1 MANRLPRVDI
11 HARITNWA
19 RQVGRYQA
27 AVLIVATVLTV
38 ASVFVTR
45 RLSFNTDL
53 ADLLP
58 PDNPDLKIL
67 RRIQA
72 KYASDTGFMVLLSKN
87 YVFAAQADGTVQMHN
102 GRVWRRWKLRSPVQA
117 LHGLSAADLFA
128 VGDGGA
134 ISRYQGKRWAP
145 ERSGTTR
152 TLRGVWGDGPR
163 RFFAVGDGGTA
174 LGYDGRTWS
183 RVATGTDRD
192 LRAISGAGEDI
203 FAVGAEGT
211 ILRWQDG
218 RFVAEDSGTRADL
231 LGVFAL
237 GQGEAFAVGKNG
249 TFLRRH
255 TKDSG
260 GRWSA
265 VPGHR
270 ERRTLRSV
278 WARSPE
284 WAIAVGD
291 GGLALHLEEDK
302 VTTRQTGAAGSLK
315 AVHGR
320 GARDVWVVGDACA
333 IKRWDLRWVDGPYMS
348 WEEHQRRKPGVWQR
362 IFGTPEPPP
371 CLSRFTAVW
380 RPPPAMDPVKA
391 FAPRLAA
398 LLERSPN
405 ISRVDYKKPVGF
417 FLDRALYYS
426 SVEDLGELRD
436 RIEERLERETA
447 KGTGLYVDLEEDRG
461 KKGGKELA
469 RLADRL
475 RSSAA
480 SFGFGESEW
489 YQHQDGTS
497 IGVAVFP
504 QKSGSNLENLRRLR
518 EEIRGIVDRSG
529 YREADPL
536 LRVDITGDGVDKIRE
551 YDASVNDIFALT
563 PYAIGGIILLMM
575 LYFRSWL
582 GLIFVVVPL
591 GMSIAW
597 TFAITTLAIGTLNLV
612 TGFLFA
618 VLFGLGID
626 YGLQLFARYREGRR
640 AGLSVEDAKSHMV
653 LDTGRATLTS
663 ALTTSAAL
671 LTLTV
676 TDFRGFSEFGFI
688 AGIGVLLAMA
698 SFILVMPALIS
709 LAERLRLIRF
719 RAERWPSTAHTER
732 EAPASQ
738 PFALPRVVLVG
749 SVLLVPL
756 AVYAAVG
763 LSFEYNTRKLRPK
776 YHEDEVE
783 RRSGKTLGRSF
794 TPTLMLADSRAEL
807 DAAVAALRR
816 KKKLNGDRSTI
827 RDVASILSFIPAR
840 QREKRV
846 LLEELSELLEDK
858 RWNLVSEEKKRKL
871 NLERLRRM
879 ARARPFDL
887 EDLPKPVRRAFRG
900 PGFGSV
906 WLGMVF
912 DDIDLADLRQ
922 AERFKQEVGTFEGAK
937 LVNLES
943 VVPAGAE
950 VLAEHNRAE
959 IRCPDD
965 ACVARAREALTG
977 LRSDGK
983 PVFQEVLGAREAY
996 RRKLAVAGALRG
1008 QLLAIARPGEFLLRA
1023 RGATHDTAVE
1033 PSGTFHVSSGEVVLA
1048 EVVEVL
1054 LREGKLAFA
1063 LAFGTIL
1070 IAAML
1075 DFRSVKLA
1083 LLATL
1088 PLLVGFVWTFGAM
1101 QLVGLKVNLFNFV
1114 ILPALLGIGIDY
1126 GVHYVHRYDT
1136 EGPGSLGKVM
1146 RALYWVIFFCAM
1158 TSVVGFGN
1166 VALAAH
1172 PGLKSLGQVAIIG
1185 LVCIFFASTYTL
1197 PSVLYVIDRRKA
1209 ARAVPRVEVEPAP
1222 REVVV
1227 YTVSYC
1233 PACRLLCRLLTH
1245 RKVEYTC
1252 VEVDTLPM
1260 DERQRVADELTEQ
1273 AGSANLPVTRVAGR
1287 YLTGFD
1293 PGQLTALL
1301 SQLEHGPAGE

>member
-1 MANRLPRVDI
+1 
-11 HARITNWA
+11 
-19 RQVGRYQA
+19 
-27 AVLIVATVLTV
+27 
-38 ASVFVTR
+38 
-45 RLSFNTDL
+45 
-53 ADLLP
+53 
-58 PDNPDLKIL
+58 
-67 RRIQA
+67 
-72 KYASDTGFMVLLSKN
+72 
-87 YVFAAQADGTVQMHN
+87 
-102 GRVWRRWKLRSPVQA
+102 
-117 LHGLSAADLFA
+117 
-128 VGDGGA
+128 
-134 ISRYQGKRWAP
+134 
-145 ERSGTTR
+145 
-152 TLRGVWGDGPR
+152 
-163 RFFAVGDGGTA
+163 
-174 LGYDGRTWS
+174 
-183 RVATGTDRD
+183 
-192 LRAISGAGEDI
+192 
-203 FAVGAEGT
+203 
-211 ILRWQDG
+211 
-218 RFVAEDSGTRADL
+218 
-231 LGVFAL
+231 
-237 GQGEAFAVGKNG
+237 
-249 TFLRRH
+249 
-255 TKDSG
+255 
-260 GRWSA
+260 
-265 VPGHR
+265 
-270 ERRTLRSV
+270 
-278 WARSPE
+278 
-284 WAIAVGD
+284 
-291 GGLALHLEEDK
+291 
-302 VTTRQTGAAGSLK
+302 
-315 AVHGR
+315 
-320 GARDVWVVGDACA
+320 
-333 IKRWDLRWVDGPYMS
+333 MS
-348 WEEHQRRKPGVWQR
+348 
-362 IFGTPEPPP
+362 
-371 CLSRFTAVW
+371 
-380 RPPPAMDPVKA
+380 PVKA
-391 FAPRLAA
+391 FVPQLAA
-398 LLERSPN
+398 RLERSPN
-405 ISRVDYKKPVGF
+405 VSRVDYRKPVGF

-447 KGTGLYVDLEEDRG
+447 KGTGLYVDLEED
-461 KKGGKELA
+461 KGRKDKKELA
-469 RLADRL
+469 QLADRL

-504 QKSGSNLENLRRLR
+504 QKSASNLENLRRLR
-518 EEIRGIVDRSG
+518 EEIQGIVDKSG
-529 YREADPL
+529 YQKADPL

-551 YDASVNDIFALT
+551 YDASVSDIFALT

-582 GLIFVVVPL
+582 GLVFVVVPL

-597 TFAITTLAIGTLNLV
+597 TFAITTVTIGTLNLV

-671 LTLTV
+671 LTLTL

-732 EAPASQ
+732 AAPASQ
-738 PFALPRVVLVG
+738 PFAMPRVVLIG
-749 SVLLVPL
+749 SILLVPL
-756 AVYAAVG
+756 AVYAAAG

-794 TPTLMLADSRAEL
+794 TPALMLADSRPGLE
-807 DAAVAALRR
+807 AAVAALRR
-816 KKKLNGDRSTI
+816 KKQQNGDRSTI
-827 RDVASILSFIPAR
+827 RDVASILSFIPQR
-840 QREKRV
+840 QREKQV
-846 LLEELSELLEDK
+846 LLEELSELLDDK
-858 RWNLVSEEKKRKL
+858 RWNLVSDEKKRKL

-879 ARARPFDL
+879 ARAKPFDL
-887 EDLPKPVRRAFRG
+887 EDLPRAVRRAFRG

-922 AERFKQEVGTFEGAK
+922 ATRFKQEVGTFEGAK
-937 LVNLES
+937 LVNLKN
-943 VVPAGAE
+943 VVPKEAE
-950 VLAEHNRAE
+950 VLADGGRAE
-959 IRCPDD
+959 IRCPTTD
-965 ACVARAREALTG
+965 CVARAKQALAK

-983 PVFQEVLGAREAY
+983 PVFREVLEAREAY
-996 RRKLAVAGALRG
+996 RKKQAVAGGLSG
-1008 QLLAIARPGEFLLRA
+1008 QLLVLARPGEFLLRA
-1023 RGATHDTAVE
+1023 CGGDSGTSGAPPRGARNRNQRGDGARRSGATNDTACGEEAVE

-1054 LREGKLAFA
+1054 LREGRLAFA

-1070 IAAML
+1070 FAAML

-1088 PLLVGFVWTFGAM
+1088 PLLAGFTWTFGVM

-1126 GVHYVHRYDT
+1126 GVHYVHRYHS
-1136 EGPGSLGKVM
+1136 EGPGSLGRVM

-1197 PSVLYVIDRRKA
+1197 PSVLYLLDRRKA
-1209 ARAVPRVEVEPAP
+1209 AATRAQAEPC
-1222 REVVV
+1222 EVVV

-1233 PACRLLCRLLTH
+1233 PACRLLCRLLAN
-1245 RKVEYTC
+1245 RKVDYTC

-1260 DERQRVADELTEQ
+1260 KERQRVASELTQQ

-1301 SQLEHGPAGE
+1301 TRLGDQPAEE